1 MAPRQNYHFTST
13 GSTNKKIIK
22 QIMKQEKKGRERVI
36 ESLKLNHLFPDAPK
50 QLRMSKK
57 LEKAG
62 KRK

>member
-36 ESLKLNHLFPDAPK
+36 ESLKLNHLFPDAPNN
-50 QLRMSKK
+50 
-57 LEKAG
+57 
-62 KRK
+62 